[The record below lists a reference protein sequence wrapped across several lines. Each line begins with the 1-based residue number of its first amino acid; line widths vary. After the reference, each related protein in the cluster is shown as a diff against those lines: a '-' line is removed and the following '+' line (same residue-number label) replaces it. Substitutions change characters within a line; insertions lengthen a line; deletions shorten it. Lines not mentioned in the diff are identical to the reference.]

1 MLVTYAA
8 SDTLDVGAVNCRHCE
23 RKLGVD
29 VGFHIVQT
37 SDPIW
42 SMYKIVG
49 WIDHVVDTVDECSQS
64 GT

>member
-1 MLVTYAA
+1 MLVTYTA

-23 RKLGVD
+23 LKLG

-37 SDPIW
+37 SDVIW

-49 WIDHVVDTVDECSQS
+49 GIDHVVGTVDDCGQS